1 MESKTSI
8 MEEFV
13 QLVDDFSQVRAYLQ
27 KMSQLSDVPIEP
39 TEQTKLLDACMNVE
53 GVVLAGVPGG
63 TYKLIIIYYCRSYY
77 EVEQL
82 VQTKTKPKKKKTL
95 KNCICIF

>member
-1 MESKTSI
+1 

-13 QLVDDFSQVRAYLQ
+13 QLVDDFRQVRAYLQ
-27 KMSQLSDVPIEP
+27 KMSHLSDVPIEP

-63 TYKLIIIYYCRSYY
+63 TYKSINIHYYCYY
-77 EVEQL
+77 YHYYYYYFHYYYYYYYI
-82 VQTKTKPKKKKTL
+82 
-95 KNCICIF
+95 NS